1 MSRVGKKIIPI
12 PSGVKL
18 EIKDDV
24 LTVTGPKGTLSRAI
38 HPRVRLDVGDAEI
51 KIETITPDRE
61 SKAIQGLTRTLVSN
75 MVEGL
80 TKGFEKTLEIAGVG
94 FRMELKGNAL
104 VLSLGFSHPVE
115 FKLPEGVSAQ
125 LIEKQVKV
133 VLRSA
138 DKELLGLTASRLRG
152 LKPPEPYK
160 GKGIKYST
168 ETIRRKVGKAGA
180 K

>member
-18 EIKDDV
+18 EIKDDI
-24 LTVTGPKGTLSRAI
+24 LTVTGPKGKLSRAI

-51 KIETITPDRE
+51 KVETVTPDRE

-125 LIEKQVKV
+125 LIEKQAKV